1 MLCTFDFLQD
11 IFPNRQ
17 GTKNEDK
24 IIHGIM
30 TDSRQQHDHALF
42 IPIIG
47 ENFDAHKFIEQ
58 AKAKGAI
65 ATLWDKQHPVPE
77 ELLTEMTFYVV
88 EDTLKA
94 LQTLAYAY
102 RKKVNPFVI
111 GITGSNG
118 KTTTKDMLYA
128 VLKQQYRTHATKG
141 NFNNDIGL
149 PLTILQME
157 AETEVLILEMGMND
171 FGEIDLLTKIAEP
184 NYAII
189 TNVGES
195 HIEHLGSR
203 EGIAQAKA
211 EIINGLLDNGLL
223 IRDGDEPLL
232 DSYNNNEHVIRCGYQ
247 GTNDVILSEV
257 RISTEG
263 TTFSLN
269 NKETYTIPLLG
280 KHHALNASYAITLAK
295 ELAMEQTLIQSGLN
309 QLEHS
314 SMRFERIIGKNN
326 VTLIND
332 AYNASPTSMIGAI
345 NVVKELDEYERR
357 IVVLGDILELGDF
370 SEILHQ
376 SVAEVI
382 ERPIDVVYTYGDAAK
397 IITTTIKEK
406 QLDIV
411 ANHFTN
417 RTELQ
422 TRLEKE
428 AEKST
433 IILFKASRGM
443 AFEKLVET
451 LR

>member
-17 GTKNEDK
+17 GAKNGDK
-24 IIHGIM
+24 NIYGVM
-30 TDSRQQHDHALF
+30 TDSREHHDNALF
-42 IPIIG
+42 VPIIG
-47 ENFDAHKFIEQ
+47 ERFDAHKFIKQ

-65 ATLWDKQHPVPE
+65 ATLWDEKHPIPE
-77 ELLTEMTFYVV
+77 ELLAEMTFYLV

-94 LQTLAYAY
+94 LQRLAHAY
-102 RKKVNPFVI
+102 RNKVNPLVI

-128 VLKQQYRTHATKG
+128 VLKQQFRTHATKG
-141 NFNNDIGL
+141 NFNNDIGM
-149 PLTILQME
+149 PLTILQMK
-157 AETEVLILEMGMND
+157 AETEILILEMGMND

-189 TNVGES
+189 TNIGES

-203 EGIAQAKA
+203 EGIAEAKA
-211 EIINGLLDNGLL
+211 EIMNGLLDNGLL

-232 DSYNNNEHVIRCGYQ
+232 DSYDNNKHVIRCGYQ
-247 GTNDVILSEV
+247 GTNDVILNEV
-257 RISTEG
+257 QISTEA

-269 NKETYTIPLLG
+269 NQETYTIPLLG

-295 ELAMEQTLIQSGLN
+295 ELEMEPTLIQVGLN

-314 SMRFERIIGKNN
+314 AMRFERIIGRNN

-345 NVVKELDEYERR
+345 NVVKELTEYERR

-370 SEILHQ
+370 SETLHQ
-376 SVAEVI
+376 SIAEVI

-397 IITTTIKEK
+397 IITTTVNEK

-411 ANHFTN
+411 AKHFTS
-417 RTELQ
+417 RTALQ
-422 TRLEKE
+422 ATLEKE
-428 AEKST
+428 TDQST
-433 IILFKASRGM
+433 VMLFKASRGM

-451 LR
+451 LI